1 MTNLFVF
8 AKIIYHKKNNERI
21 KSVCEKLN
29 IKDVHLSVGG
39 PVLIN
44 LRGNGGVLDVPVKLP
59 KQMAERSIY
68 CAESM
73 LTTTMYV

>member
-21 KSVCEKLN
+21 KTVCEDLS
-29 IKDVHLSVGG
+29 IKDVHISIGG

-44 LRGNGGVLDVPVKLP
+44 LRGNRGVLDVPVKLP
-59 KQMAERSIY
+59 KQLA
-68 CAESM
+68 
-73 LTTTMYV
+73 